1 MLKPVY
7 VMPYCN
13 VLAIK
18 ETINIFLRKP
28 LGIGNHQI
36 NIDAAKVNLKPI
48 KRKGGKYSIAGLAI
62 TKPKPKKIGTNEAK
76 NVSLRL
82 KFYSLYK
89 VLRALINYFIG
100 ICFFGS

>member
-13 VLAIK
+13 VLAIR

-36 NIDAAKVNLKPI
+36 KIDAAKVNLKPI
-48 KRKGGKYSIAGLAI
+48 KRKGGKCSIAGLAI

-82 KFYSLYK
+82 KTCSH
-89 VLRALINYFIG
+89 
-100 ICFFGS
+100 

>member
-1 MLKPVY
+1 MSSPVY
-7 VMPYCN
+7 VMEYCN

-18 ETINIFLRKP
+18 ETKNIFLRKP

-36 NIDAAKVNLKPI
+36 RIDAAKVNLKPI

-76 NVSLRL
+76 NVALRI
-82 KFYSLYK
+82 KT
-89 VLRALINYFIG
+89 
-100 ICFFGS
+100 CPH